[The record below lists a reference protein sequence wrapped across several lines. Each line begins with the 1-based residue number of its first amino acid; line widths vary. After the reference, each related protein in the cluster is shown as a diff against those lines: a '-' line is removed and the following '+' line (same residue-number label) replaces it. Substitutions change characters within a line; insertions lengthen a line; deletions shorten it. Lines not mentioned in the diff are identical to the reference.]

1 MRRVLAFDLGAS
13 SGRAILAGYDGNSLV
28 CQEVHRFENC
38 PKEQQGH
45 LRWDFEALM
54 GHIRTGIQKAGD
66 VDSLSFDTWGV
77 DFGLVDE
84 RGRLLADPVHYR
96 DARTRGAAEQSAA
109 YLHPDQL
116 YQATGNQ
123 IMDINTLFQ
132 LQKTDLSGADRL
144 LFMPDLFAQQLCG
157 AAVCER
163 TIASTSQM
171 LDPVERTWSDLV
183 LRTFQIPRSL
193 FAPLTDSASVIGT
206 YQGSK
211 VIAGAGHDTQCAVA
225 AMTDVTG
232 EAAFLSCGTW
242 SLLGCELERPVLTRE
257 SRVARLSN
265 ELGANGRINYLKNI
279 IGLWLIQ
286 ESRRQWQREGQ
297 LYSYAQL
304 DELADAAPPL
314 RAFIDPDG
322 PEFVAPGNMPERIRE
337 FCRRTGQPVPE
348 EAGQVARCIYESL
361 ALKYRV
367 ALSQISRLTG
377 KRFTA
382 LHILGGGANSRLLC
396 QMTADC
402 LGIPVVA
409 GPVEATA
416 MGNIILQLTALG
428 ALDGVEEGRR
438 LIESSQAI
446 RRFSPHSSD
455 KWDNAY
461 QRYEELIDT

>member
-13 SGRAILAGYDGNSLV
+13 SGRAILGGYDGNSLV
-28 CQEVHRFENC
+28 CREVHRFENC
-38 PKEQQGH
+38 PKERQGC

-54 GHIRTGIQKAGD
+54 GHIRTGIKKAGG

-96 DARTRGAAEQSAA
+96 DVRTRGAAEKSAA
-109 YLHPDQL
+109 YLSPDQL

-132 LQKTDLSGADRL
+132 LQKTDLGGADRL

-157 AAVCER
+157 AAACER

-171 LDPVERTWSDLV
+171 LDPVSREWSGLV
-183 LRTFQIPRSL
+183 LRTFQIPGSL

-206 YQGSK
+206 YQGSR

-225 AMTDVTG
+225 AMTDITG

-242 SLLGCELERPVLTRE
+242 SLLGCELEHPILTRE
-257 SRVARLSN
+257 SRIAQLSN

-279 IGLWLIQ
+279 VGLWLIQ
-286 ESRRQWQREGQ
+286 ESRRQWQREGRR
-297 LYSYAQL
+297 YSYAQL
-304 DELADAAPPL
+304 DGLADAAPPL

-322 PEFVAPGNMPERIRE
+322 PEFAAPGDMPERIRE
-337 FCRRTGQPVPE
+337 CCRRTGQPVPE
-348 EAGQVARCIYESL
+348 GPGQVARCIYESL

-367 ALSQISRLTG
+367 ALEQISRLTG
-377 KRFTA
+377 RRFAA
-382 LHILGGGANSRLLC
+382 LHILGGGANSGLLC

-402 LGIPVVA
+402 LGIPVAA

-416 MGNIILQLTALG
+416 RGNIILQLTALG
-428 ALDGVEEGRR
+428 DLSGVEEGRR
-438 LIESSQAI
+438 LLAENQEI
-446 RRFSPHSSD
+446 RWFFPREGR
-455 KWDNAY
+455 WEEAY
-461 QRYEELIDT
+461 RRYATLFGGR